1 MINSVTD
8 GAALSDSTRSAIDRR
23 QPRPSGTEEALP
35 SMSRRKPLAAL
46 AAVTAALALAV
57 PVVPAASASAATTA
71 PVARTAF
78 IGVDGV
84 FPFVVGGRLVPGSL
98 PCQIL
103 IDKVRFALAIGN
115 PALANLF
122 SIVFIYSGCGG
133 AAI

>member
-1 MINSVTD
+1 
-8 GAALSDSTRSAIDRR
+8 
-23 QPRPSGTEEALP
+23 
-35 SMSRRKPLAAL
+35 MSRRKPLAAL

-57 PVVPAASASAATTA
+57 PAVSASAATTT

-84 FPFVVGGRLVPGSL
+84 FPFIVGGRLVPGSL

-103 IDKVRFALAIGN
+103 IGKVRFALLLGN
-115 PALANLF
+115 PALANLY
-122 SIVFIYSGCGG
+122 SLVFIYSGCGG